1 MRLLFAGSL
10 AAVALSAC
18 TNLRTEIDPSELPG
32 EPEKIVVYGY
42 ISPQDTILS
51 VRVGRSKP
59 VLGDGAEAVPFN
71 INNAT
76 VSINNGTQT
85 VRLTYNSTDQVY
97 RVKASTLPIRAGQT
111 YTLDVST
118 PDGKR
123 VTAQANVPKPIAIQ
137 SVRIDSSI
145 VDAGTAWKKSYLM
158 TISWQDPVGEENFYR
173 YGGTFNWNPNQAYP
187 INGQPKPSPVTLR
200 TIPFQRENTTG
211 NLVTDKNQDGVVLS
225 SQSSS
230 EIVNVSLDDKVPNA
244 QTQVAKIRLGSVYP
258 GATVTAQLLHL
269 DKLYYRYANA
279 VINQRRNRDNPFA
292 EPVLI
297 PTNIVGGLGCFVGYN
312 RTDKAILL
320 R

>member
-1 MRLLFAGSL
+1 MGLL
-10 AAVALSAC
+10 AAVVLSAC
-18 TNLRTEIDPSELPG
+18 TNLRTEINPSELPG
-32 EPEKIVVYGY
+32 EPEKLVVYGY
-42 ISPQDTILS
+42 IAPQDTLLS

-76 VSINNGTQT
+76 VSISNGSQT
-85 VRLTYNSTDQVY
+85 VRLLYNSTDQVY
-97 RVKASTLPIRAGQT
+97 RVKASTLPIRVGQT

-123 VTAQANVPKPIAIQ
+123 VTAQASIPKPIAIQ

-145 VDAGTAWKKSYLM
+145 VDAGTSWKKSYLM

-173 YGGTFNWNPNQAYP
+173 YGGTFNWNPSQSYP
-187 INGQPKPSPVTLR
+187 IGGQPKPPAITLQP
-200 TIPFQRENTTG
+200 ISFQRENTTG
-211 NLVTDKNQDGVVLS
+211 NLVADINQDGVVLS
-225 SQSSS
+225 SQSST
-230 EIVNVSLDDKVPNA
+230 EVVNVSLDEKVPNA
-244 QTQVAKIRLGSVYP
+244 QTQVAKVKISSVYP
-258 GATVTAQLLHL
+258 GATITAQLLHL
-269 DKLYYRYANA
+269 EKLYYRYANA

-297 PTNIVGGLGCFVGYN
+297 PSNIVGGLGCFVGYN